1 MSIEIVV
8 SADEVRYITDKI
20 RTKILRSDIEDYDN
34 VLENL
39 SKLEE
44 IARVQDETIAKL
56 SK

>member
-1 MSIEIVV
+1 MIDLIIGF
-8 SADEVRYITDKI
+8 DEVRYITDKI
-20 RTKILRSDIEDYDN
+20 RTKILRSDIEDYGT

-39 SKLEE
+39 QELEE